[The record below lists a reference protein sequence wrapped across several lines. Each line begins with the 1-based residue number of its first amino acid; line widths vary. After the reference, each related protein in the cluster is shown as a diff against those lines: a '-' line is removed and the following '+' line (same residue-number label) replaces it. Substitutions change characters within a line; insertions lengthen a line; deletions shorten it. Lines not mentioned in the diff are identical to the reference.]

1 MYVFILF
8 FVIFTI
14 LSGMAMLI
22 FTLTASIIGKNIECI
37 TYTPLTEN
45 ETEYGLRTLLFMY
58 PNAVIHTPQNEK
70 SNRLMAENT
79 RVIVHQ
85 EI

>member
-1 MYVFILF
+1 MYVFVLF
-8 FVIFTI
+8 FVLCTI
-14 LSGMAMLI
+14 LSGMAMLSLI
-22 FTLTASIIGKNIECI
+22 IATSIIGKKIESV

-58 PNAVIHTPQNEK
+58 PNAVIHTPQNEI